1 MRLRRSRGSAEPN
14 HAVLQRRPALAQFWH
29 RCADWPRET
38 PKPSPKKGKQMIAFL
53 LSAAVGLLVGLIY
66 GILSVKSPAP
76 PVIALVGLLAIL
88 IGEQIPPFFRHM
100 WGG

>member
-1 MRLRRSRGSAEPN
+1 MKLRRARGSGEAKD
-14 HAVLQRRPALAQFWH
+14 AVLQRRPALTLFWH

-38 PKPSPKKGKQMIAFL
+38 PTPSSKKGKQMIAFL

-88 IGEQIPPFFRHM
+88 IGEQIPSFFRHM

>member
-1 MRLRRSRGSAEPN
+1 MRLRRSRGSAESN
-14 HAVLQRRPALAQFWH
+14 HAMLQPRPALAQSWH
-29 RCADWPRET
+29 RCADWPRES

-76 PVIALVGLLAIL
+76 PGIALVGLLAIL
-88 IGEQIPPFFRHM
+88 IGEQIPSFFRHM
-100 WGG
+100 

>member
-1 MRLRRSRGSAEPN
+1 MSLRRARGSAEPK
-14 HAVLQRRPALAQFWH
+14 HSVLQRPRTLTFFWR

-53 LSAAVGLLVGLIY
+53 VSGAVGLLVGLIY
-66 GILSVKSPAP
+66 GLLSVKSPAP
-76 PVIALVGLLAIL
+76 PLIALVGLLAIL
-88 IGEQIPPFFRHM
+88 VGEQIPLFLRHM